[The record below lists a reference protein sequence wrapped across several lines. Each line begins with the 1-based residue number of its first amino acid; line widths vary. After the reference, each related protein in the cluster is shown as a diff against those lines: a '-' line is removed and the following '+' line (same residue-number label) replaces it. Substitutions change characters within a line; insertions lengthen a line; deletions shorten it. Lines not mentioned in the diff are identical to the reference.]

1 MLWKVFL
8 ALFSLANANTD
19 VECPYVSIQYQD
31 NRKDKSVITIMQYNV
46 EWLFIDYFNSSNCP
60 GDGCSWKN
68 ASEANT
74 HLQYVSKILK
84 EINPDIINF
93 CEVEGCDELN
103 LLKDELDASYLPYLK
118 KGKDSSTGQNVGL
131 LTRLNPSS
139 DLFRTE
145 ERINYPINGSGCG
158 YTGTS
163 DTTGVSKHYITE
175 YTLGTT
181 HIAFIGLH
189 FVAFPTDAVR
199 CAQREAQAQVIQ
211 NVIYSYIKKNY
222 EIIVLGDLNDF
233 DSEILDANS
242 NKPFSRVLD
251 ILKGKFGVYTDSYQL
266 YNAAELIPQNQ
277 RYSAWWDSNKN
288 CKSAENEFSMI
299 DHILLSPALRE
310 KVIEASIYHGYEEY
324 CGSYNSD
331 HYPVIVKLAV

>member
-1 MLWKVFL
+1 MLWF
-8 ALFSLANANTD
+8 AFFSLFSLLNADT
-19 VECPYVSIQYQD
+19 ECPLIAVSPQD
-31 NRKDKSVITIMQYNV
+31 NRKDTSVITIMQYNV
-46 EWLFIDYFNSSNCP
+46 EWLFIDYCNSSNCP

-68 ASEANT
+68 ASDANT

-84 EINPDIINF
+84 ENNPDIMNF
-93 CEVEGCDELN
+93 CEIEGCDELN
-103 LLKDELDASYLPYLK
+103 LLKDELDTTYLPYLK

-131 LTRLNPSS
+131 LTRITPSS

-145 ERINYPINGSGCG
+145 ERISYPINGSGCG

-163 DTTGVSKHYITE
+163 VTTGVSKHYITE

-189 FVAFPTDAVR
+189 FVAFPTDSVR

-242 NKPFSRVLD
+242 NKPFSRALD
-251 ILKGKFGVYTDSYQL
+251 ILKGKFGVYKDSYQL
-266 YNAAELIPQNQ
+266 HNAAELIPQNE

-331 HYPVIVKLAV
+331 HYPVIVKLAL